1 MENEL
6 CSPCF
11 QPFPINQIRPAGWLK
26 RQLEI
31 QAAGLSGNLDKFWPD
46 ISDSKWIGGKAE
58 GWERMPYWLDGF
70 IPLARLLDDEEK
82 LARARRYIDAIIT
95 RQEEDGW
102 ICPVESAQERLHYD
116 MWALFLLLKVLV
128 VWHDATGD
136 ERVENVV
143 RKALL
148 SLDRHIDMVTLF
160 CWAQTRWF
168 ECLISI
174 YWLFERSHEPW
185 LLDLA
190 VKIRAQGFDWQTFFS
205 RWPMKQPAERGRWSQ
220 MNHVV
225 NNAMMLK
232 SPALWWRMTGNAD
245 EFRDARSMVDQL
257 DEYHGMV
264 TGVFTG
270 DECLAGTSPVQGT
283 ELCAV
288 AEYMYSL
295 QFLAGT
301 TGDPSWGD
309 RLERI
314 TFNALPA
321 TFSPDMWTHQY
332 DQQVNQIECSRQD
345 APLYLTNG
353 PDSNLFGLEPNYG
366 CCTANLSQAWPK
378 FVQSVFMKSGD
389 GIAVTAWAP
398 ALLDTEINGVHVRME
413 LKTEYPFREDI
424 DILLMADKPVTFP
437 LLLRVPGWAKGAT
450 LVENMGSGPVDV
462 LTAGNDPVDGLVAGS
477 ESVKNLA
484 AGSESVKNL
493 AAGTYHT
500 VSRQWKGATCLKIR
514 FPMQPAVVARPNDL
528 HAVTR
533 GPLVYALKI
542 GEDWRQV
549 NRDMPGHE
557 LPHGDYEVHAATAWN
572 YGLCLDPANPRDHL
586 SFEEIGVGDQ
596 PFSPEGAPVVCKAK
610 GRKVAWDKLAG
621 SAAPRPSGIIGGLE
635 DLLLIPYGC
644 TNLRMTEM
652 PLVPG
657 NG

>member
-1 MENEL
+1 MKNEL
-6 CSPCF
+6 HAPSF
-11 QPFPINQIRPAGWLK
+11 RPFPINQVRPAGWLK
-26 RQLEI
+26 NQLEI
-31 QAAGLSGNLDKFWPD
+31 QAAGLSGNLDTFWPD
-46 ISDSKWIGGKAE
+46 IRDSKWIGGKAE

-70 IPLARLLDDEEK
+70 IPLARLLDDEDK
-82 LARARRYIDAIIT
+82 LARARRYIDAMIA
-95 RQEEDGW
+95 RQQDDGW
-102 ICPVESAQERLHYD
+102 ICPVESAEERFHYD

-168 ECLISI
+168 ECLIAI
-174 YWLFERSHEPW
+174 YWLYERNHEQW

-190 VKIRAQGFDWQTFFS
+190 VKIRAQGFDWPAFFS
-205 RWPMKQPAERGRWSQ
+205 RWPMKQPTERGRWSQ

-245 EFRDARSMVDQL
+245 EFKDARSMVDQL
-257 DEYHGMV
+257 DKHHGMV

-295 QFLAGT
+295 QFLAGA
-301 TGDPSWGD
+301 TGDPTWGD

-321 TFSPDMWTHQY
+321 TFGPDMWTHQY

-378 FVQSVFMKSGD
+378 FVQSMFMKSGD
-389 GIAVTAWAP
+389 GIAIAAWAP
-398 ALLDTEINGVHVRME
+398 ALLDTEINGARVRIE

-424 DILLMADKPVTFP
+424 EIVLTADKPVSFP
-437 LLLRVPGWAKGAT
+437 LLLRIPGWAEGAT
-450 LVENMGSGPVDV
+450 LVESTGSSPA
-462 LTAGNDPVDGLVAGS
+462 TGLVTDSNHAAG
-477 ESVKNLA
+477 LA
-484 AGSESVKNL
+484 AGSHSVTIL

-500 VSRQWKGATCLKIR
+500 VSRQWAGTTGMRLR

-528 HAVTR
+528 FAVTR
-533 GPLVYALKI
+533 GPLVYSLKI
-542 GEDWRQV
+542 GEDWRRV
-549 NRDMPGHE
+549 NRDMSGHE
-557 LPHGDYEVHAATAWN
+557 LPHGDFEVFATTSWN
-572 YGLCLDPANPRDHL
+572 YGLCLDPANPQGSL
-586 SFEEIGVGDQ
+586 SFAEKALGDL
-596 PFSPEGAPVVCKAK
+596 PFSPEGAPVVCKVK
-610 GRKVAWDKLAG
+610 GRKVYWDKVAG
-621 SAAPRPSGIIGGLE
+621 SAAPAPSGGVIGSPE
-635 DLLLIPYGC
+635 DLVLIPYGC

-652 PLVPG
+652 PLVPW